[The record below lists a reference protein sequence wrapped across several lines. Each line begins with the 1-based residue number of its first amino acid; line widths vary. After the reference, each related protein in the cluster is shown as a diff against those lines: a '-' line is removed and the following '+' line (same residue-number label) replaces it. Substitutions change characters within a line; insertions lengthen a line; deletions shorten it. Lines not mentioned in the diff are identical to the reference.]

1 VQILILWSNA
11 MNANLRNNPDRDLPL
26 NLLKGV
32 LALVGVWCAA
42 VSPVAHAQNTAGY
55 PNRPIRILVPF
66 APGGGADLMARIITP
81 RLMDKFGQ
89 TVVVDN
95 RPAASGIVATE
106 LTARAAPDGYT
117 ALICTSNHA
126 GYPAMYKKLPFDI
139 RNDFEFVTQATL
151 SPLVVVAHPSVPAT
165 TMQEF
170 IAYAR
175 ANPGKMN
182 YGSSGSGGPPHIAGE
197 MLKSMAK
204 INLTHVVYKGVAPAL
219 TAALGNEVQMTFT
232 NLFSG
237 QPHIKGG
244 RLRVLGVTSAKRLQT
259 APDWPTVAESGVPGY
274 EASIWYGVLLPAKTP
289 QPIVNILH
297 REITGILKQPDVS
310 QTFVSQ
316 GGEVIASSPEQ
327 FRKAFANDVE
337 RLGRVIRAAG
347 LQPE

>member
-1 VQILILWSNA
+1 
-11 MNANLRNNPDRDLPL
+11 M
-26 NLLKGV
+26 
-32 LALVGVWCAA
+32 A
-42 VSPVAHAQNTAGY
+42 VSLRRWVMAAIGAWLVAVPAVYAQNTAAY
-55 PNRPIRILVPF
+55 PSRPIRILVPF

-81 RLMDKFGQ
+81 RLMDRFGQ

-95 RPAASGIVATE
+95 RPAASGIIATE

-117 ALICTSNHA
+117 VLICTSNHA
-126 GYPAMYKKLPFDI
+126 AYPSMYKKLPFDI
-139 RNDFEFVTQATL
+139 RNDFDFVTQATL
-151 SPLVVVAHPSVPAT
+151 SPLVLVVHPSVPAN

-170 IAYAR
+170 IAHAR
-175 ANPGKMN
+175 AHPGKMN

-197 MLKSMAK
+197 MLNSMAK
-204 INLTHVVYKGVAPAL
+204 IKVTHVVYKGVAPAL
-219 TAALGNEVQMTFT
+219 TALLGNEVQMSFT

-244 RLRVLGVTSAKRLQT
+244 RLRVLGVTSQKRLQS

-289 QPIVNILH
+289 RPIVNALH

-310 QTFVSQ
+310 QTFINQ
-316 GGEVIASSPEQ
+316 GGEVIANTPEE
-327 FRKAFANDVE
+327 FRKAFAIDVE
-337 RLGRVIRAAG
+337 RLGQVIRAAG